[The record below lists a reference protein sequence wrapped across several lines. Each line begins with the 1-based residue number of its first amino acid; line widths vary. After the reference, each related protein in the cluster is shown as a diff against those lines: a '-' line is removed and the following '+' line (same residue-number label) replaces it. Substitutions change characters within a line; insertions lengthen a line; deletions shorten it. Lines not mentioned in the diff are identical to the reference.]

1 MPIKKCKYCKTRMNK
16 VLWGMPSQDD
26 YENADD
32 FTEFRGCIITE
43 PTESWRCDFCD
54 SKIIPSHTPKSG
66 LCIEEAPGQ
75 LTNALQI
82 FAFRINQIADLHY
95 SMDYM
100 ERSQVATI
108 ECSGYDAL
116 DRRGFGDS
124 LDHLTADQMLRLMMP
139 DPINAHERKGDFL
152 SVAVCANIELR
163 FFFDGTGELVTQGEA
178 SKHNLSQPRDLYDFD
193 ASEFSSIETQI
204 EDLIAGRKLLLAV
217 TDVILK
223 TQDTCDAESCKH
235 PESGAWEELAIYREN
250 LKSEHVILY
259 SQYPSVSALPIRER
273 QEI

>member
-95 SMDYM
+95 SMDSM
-100 ERSQVATI
+100 QRSQVATI

-139 DPINAHERKGDFL
+139 DPINAHEGKGDFL
-152 SVAVCANIELR
+152 SVAVCPNIELR

-193 ASEFSSIETQI
+193 ASEFSNVDAQI
-204 EDLIAGRKLLLAV
+204 QDLIAGRKLLLAV

-250 LKSEHVILY
+250 LKSEHAILY
-259 SQYPSVSALPIRER
+259 SQYPSVSALPLRER

>member
-1 MPIKKCKYCKTRMNK
+1 MNK

-26 YENADD
+26 YENAND

-82 FAFRINQIADLHY
+82 FAFRINQIADLHH
-95 SMDYM
+95 SMDSM
-100 ERSQVATI
+100 QRSQVATI

-139 DPINAHERKGDFL
+139 DPISAHERKGDFL
-152 SVAVCANIELR
+152 SVAVCPNIELR

-193 ASEFSSIETQI
+193 ASEFSSVETQI
-204 EDLIAGRKLLLAV
+204 EDLITGSKLLLVV
-217 TDVILK
+217 TSMILK
-223 TQDTCDAESCKH
+223 TQDTCEEESCDH
-235 PESGAWEELAIYREN
+235 LEAGSWEELEELQGVLRHAFASLN
-250 LKSEHVILY
+250 SKF
-259 SQYPSVSALPIRER
+259 PTVSAPKLAI
-273 QEI
+273 QVDAVSL